1 MNEGVGSSTILI
13 IIVVFIVFVFGY
25 IAFNVNYSK
34 AFHMKDKII
43 RTYEKYDGQC
53 YNYGNGC
60 IKEITDYA
68 KQIGY
73 TAYRNLDCDTAI
85 TKIKMKSGSLS
96 HGQPIANLYCEYDID
111 AYDGSGVGVV
121 QEGGTFHYYKIMT
134 RINIEIPIIQNILS
148 HQILTVTGDTKLFK
162 RP

>member
-53 YNYGNGC
+53 YSYSNGC

-68 KQIGY
+68 AQIGY
-73 TAYRNLDCDTAI
+73 TAYKDLDCSKAV
-85 TKIKMKSGSLS
+85 TKAAKQGTP
-96 HGQPIANLYCEYDID
+96 HAVQQLYCEYDID
-111 AYDGSGVGVV
+111 AYEASGNKVV
-121 QEGGTFHYYKIMT
+121 KEGGTYHYYKIMT
-134 RINIEIPIIQNILS
+134 RINIEIPIIQNILN

-162 RP
+162 KP